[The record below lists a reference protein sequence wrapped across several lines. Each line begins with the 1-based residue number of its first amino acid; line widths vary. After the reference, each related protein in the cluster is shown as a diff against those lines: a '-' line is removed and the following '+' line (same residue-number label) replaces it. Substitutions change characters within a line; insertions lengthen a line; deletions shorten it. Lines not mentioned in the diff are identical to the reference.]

1 MGGNKT
7 AHDTQ
12 MRIGRNNL
20 AGISKGDIRR
30 LARRGGVKRMRNN
43 NDLLGHVRCA
53 LHGFLERVL
62 KSAIPYAEH
71 AHRHTLTEM
80 DVVYGLKREGIS
92 LYGGQ
97 NQQLG

>member
-1 MGGNKT
+1 
-7 AHDTQ
+7 
-12 MRIGRNNL
+12 
-20 AGISKGDIRR
+20 
-30 LARRGGVKRMRNN
+30 MRNN